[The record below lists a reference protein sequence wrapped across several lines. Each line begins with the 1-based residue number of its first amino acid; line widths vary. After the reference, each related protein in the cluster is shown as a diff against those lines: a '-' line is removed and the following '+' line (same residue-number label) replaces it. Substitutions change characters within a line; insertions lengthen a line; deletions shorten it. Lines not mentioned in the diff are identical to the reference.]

1 MSKIMFFCIPA
12 TGHTNPTI
20 RVVEELTRRGHQV
33 RYYSFNQFRE
43 KIEAAG
49 AHFISC
55 DEFLPAVDERAAAR
69 LKHVST
75 TEMTVQDFAITAR
88 LDPILTRDVQSFRPD
103 CIVSDSVCFWGKLIA
118 KKFNLPLVC
127 STTTFAFNRYSS
139 QYISNSPRELLD
151 IILGVPRV
159 NRALKKL
166 RPLGYHVKSALSIVQ
181 NDNDTDTIVYT
192 SRGFQPCADT
202 FSDHYAFVGPSVREV
217 SKAPR
222 SPRPQIYVS
231 LGTVLS
237 NPDFYRNCIAGLKQL
252 NADVILSIGRDTPVA
267 DLGPLPDNIRAFLY
281 VDQLDV
287 LSRADAFITHCG
299 MNSVNEALFMGV
311 PLVMFPQTGE
321 QKAVARRTAELGAG
335 TTLADASP
343 AGIRAAVEAVLQ
355 DESYRRHAEQ
365 LSAEFRACPGAA
377 GAADFIE
384 KIIAA
389 SPVSH

>member
-1 MSKIMFFCIPA
+1 MMSKIMFFCIPA
-12 TGHTNPTI
+12 TGHTNPTL

-49 AHFISC
+49 AEFISC
-55 DEFLPAVDERAAAR
+55 DEFLPEVDDHAAAR
-69 LKHVST
+69 LKRVST

-88 LDPILTRDVQSFRPD
+88 LDPMLTRDVQAFRPD

-118 KKFNLPLVC
+118 AKFNLPLIC

-151 IILGVPRV
+151 VILGMPRI

-181 NDNDTDTIVYT
+181 NDNDTNTIVYT
-192 SRGFQPCADT
+192 SRNFQPCADT
-202 FSDHYAFVGPSVREV
+202 FSDRYAFIGPSVRDV
-217 SKAPR
+217 PKAPR
-222 SPRPQIYVS
+222 GPRPLVYVS

-237 NPDFYRNCIAGLKQL
+237 NPDFYRNCIAGLKDL
-252 NADVILSIGRDTPVA
+252 NADVILSIGRDTPIA
-267 DLGPLPDNIRAFLY
+267 GLGALPDNIRAFPY
-281 VDQLDV
+281 VDQMDV
-287 LSRADAFITHCG
+287 LSRADVFISHCG
-299 MNSVNEALFMGV
+299 MNSVNEALYMGI

-321 QKAVARRTAELGAG
+321 QKAVARRAAELSAG
-335 TTLADASP
+335 LSLTDDSP
-343 AGIRAAVEAVLQ
+343 TGIRAAVETVLQ
-355 DESYRRHAEQ
+355 DDSFRRHAEQ
-365 LSAEFRACPGAA
+365 IGVEFRTCPGAA

-384 KIIAA
+384 KIIAE
-389 SPVSH
+389 